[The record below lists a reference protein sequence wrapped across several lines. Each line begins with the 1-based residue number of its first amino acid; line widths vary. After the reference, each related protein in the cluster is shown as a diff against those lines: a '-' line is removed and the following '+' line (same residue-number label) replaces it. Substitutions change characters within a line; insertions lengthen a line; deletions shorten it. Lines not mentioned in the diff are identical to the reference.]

1 MQSGNDLAHVPN
13 MCPKFLGGAYFYY
26 RCRIGAYSWGSD
38 ACTTV
43 KHHRA
48 EELEERVLEV
58 VSGMLKEPKRL
69 PVGLDHMIERER
81 QSGQDDPETDTKL
94 WLDKLAKWIAS
105 APATRRRWRWRPRI
119 SLTSTI
125 SSCGWMVRW
134 EGTQTFAGREL
145 WSVSNRRKHV
155 RQQ

>member
-13 MCPKFLGGAYFYY
+13 MCPKPLGGAYFYY

-48 EELEERVLEV
+48 EALEERVLEV

-81 QSGQDDPETDTKL
+81 QSG
-94 WLDKLAKWIAS
+94 
-105 APATRRRWRWRPRI
+105 
-119 SLTSTI
+119 
-125 SSCGWMVRW
+125 
-134 EGTQTFAGREL
+134 
-145 WSVSNRRKHV
+145 
-155 RQQ
+155 